1 MGNDVLSLA
10 AGIPVGSGGLLG
22 NFGGPTDLGL
32 SLLANAGPSP
42 VRQPFGAILGRGA
55 LESRQAALQAALQRA
70 QLQQLNFGLQSQAA
84 MMPYIM
90 QRMRQMQGGQPS
102 DDGSSPDATGAA
114 PPADGASQTVP
125 QAQSS
130 PSSGALGDAQ
140 FAGLLGLA
148 RGNPQALLDS
158 AKMRMEY
165 DPSVAARMAQ
175 AKDPMTQDL
184 LGLQQA
190 RAAGN
195 QDLATMYINKLRQD
209 AGALQVARNSGIRQ
223 ELLPNGQWSMYN
235 PENMTQGIGNNI
247 APIPGAEDTKR
258 RLAAAQST
266 GTAAGDVEKVT
277 DSQGNEYFVPRST
290 LLGGGGPRPTAPQAP
305 PAPGP
310 LAGSAPGGGTAPGN
324 RAALSPAT
332 EGMLK
337 GNAANAVETNKE
349 YQTQAEAG
357 QQMLVQTQELRDAA
371 ADFTP
376 GQFAESRMKML
387 QYLNSMHLIT
397 PEQMKSLGSAQA
409 GQKIAIQLQAAA
421 TKQLGSREAAQIF
434 TYMGKSLPNL
444 TLSTDGLAKVSGY
457 MDGIARYNMA
467 RAEVSQQRA
476 AALDAN
482 GVNNVR
488 NDFIKNT
495 NPLYFVVASSPPEI
509 QKEIVQSMGK
519 QAPKFLTEWNAAAKA
534 GWAPRPGQYWSGN
547 AAGP

>member
-10 AGIPVGSGGLLG
+10 AGIPVDSGGLLG

-90 QRMRQMQGGQPS
+90 QRMRQMQGGQQGAAPS
-102 DDGSSPDATGAA
+102 GSGSPDASAAPQQGAA
-114 PPADGASQTVP
+114 PAAA
-125 QAQSS
+125 QAA

-165 DPSVAARMAQ
+165 DPSVAAQMAQ

-190 RAAGN
+190 RAAGS

-247 APIPGAEDTKR
+247 APIPGALQTKQA
-258 RLAAAQST
+258 LAAAQST

-290 LLGGGGPRPTAPQAP
+290 LLGGGGQRPAATQ
-305 PAPGP
+305 APGP